1 MKLSGFIDGHLHVL
15 GVGYYQT
22 IIDLSNTQSIE
33 EVIRIL
39 SSKKDEKIIIGQ
51 DIEITV
57 VGIDNGS
64 VQLGISA
71 PKEIEI
77 LRKELLEDVKKENRA
92 AAENKELL
100 KKLQQIKFNAE

>member
-1 MKLSGFIDGHLHVL
+1 MLVL
-15 GVGYYQT
+15 T
-22 IIDLSNTQSIE
+22 RKI
-33 EVIRIL
+33 
-39 SSKKDEKIIIGQ
+39 DEKIIIGQ

-71 PKEIEI
+71 PKRIEI

-92 AAENKELL
+92 AAENKDLL
-100 KKLQQIKFNAE
+100 EKLQQIKFNKE

>member
-1 MKLSGFIDGHLHVL
+1 MLVL
-15 GVGYYQT
+15 T
-22 IIDLSNTQSIE
+22 
-33 EVIRIL
+33 R
-39 SSKKDEKIIIGQ
+39 KKDEKIIIGQ

-100 KKLQQIKFNAE
+100 NKLQQIKFNAE

>member
-1 MKLSGFIDGHLHVL
+1 MLVL
-15 GVGYYQT
+15 T
-22 IIDLSNTQSIE
+22 
-33 EVIRIL
+33 R
-39 SSKKDEKIIIGQ
+39 KKDEKIIIGQ

-57 VGIDNGS
+57 VDIDNGS

-92 AAENKELL
+92 AAENKDLL
-100 KKLQQIKFNAE
+100 NKLQQIKFNAE

>member
-1 MKLSGFIDGHLHVL
+1 MLVL
-15 GVGYYQT
+15 T
-22 IIDLSNTQSIE
+22 RKI
-33 EVIRIL
+33 
-39 SSKKDEKIIIGQ
+39 DEKIIIGQ

-71 PKEIEI
+71 PKKIEI

-92 AAENKELL
+92 AAENKDLL
-100 KKLQQIKFNAE
+100 EKLQQIKFNKE

>member
-1 MKLSGFIDGHLHVL
+1 MLVL
-15 GVGYYQT
+15 T
-22 IIDLSNTQSIE
+22 
-33 EVIRIL
+33 R
-39 SSKKDEKIIIGQ
+39 KKDEKIIIGQ

-71 PKEIEI
+71 PKKIEI

-92 AAENKELL
+92 AAENKDLL
-100 KKLQQIKFNAE
+100 EKLQQIKFNKE

>member
-1 MKLSGFIDGHLHVL
+1 MLVL
-15 GVGYYQT
+15 T
-22 IIDLSNTQSIE
+22 RKE
-33 EVIRIL
+33 
-39 SSKKDEKIIIGQ
+39 DEKIIIGQ

-71 PKEIEI
+71 PKKIEI

-92 AAENKELL
+92 AAENKDLL
-100 KKLQQIKFNAE
+100 EKLQQIKFNKE

>member
-1 MKLSGFIDGHLHVL
+1 MLVL
-15 GVGYYQT
+15 T
-22 IIDLSNTQSIE
+22 
-33 EVIRIL
+33 R
-39 SSKKDEKIIIGQ
+39 KKDEKIIIGQ

-92 AAENKELL
+92 AAENKDLL

>member
-1 MKLSGFIDGHLHVL
+1 MLVL
-15 GVGYYQT
+15 T
-22 IIDLSNTQSIE
+22 
-33 EVIRIL
+33 R
-39 SSKKDEKIIIGQ
+39 KKDEKIIIGQ

-92 AAENKELL
+92 AAENKDLL
-100 KKLQQIKFNAE
+100 NKLQQIKFNAE

>member
-1 MKLSGFIDGHLHVL
+1 MLVL
-15 GVGYYQT
+15 T
-22 IIDLSNTQSIE
+22 
-33 EVIRIL
+33 R
-39 SSKKDEKIIIGQ
+39 KKDEKIIIGQ